1 MTGRLAF
8 SNAEKAARDNGNSLL
23 FISTC
28 GITIR
33 RNRFWHGLCSYTN
46 YNSLKFNK
54 IARGLGGLDRQS
66 LVAGHYPSGIINER
80 LFIMM
85 DKQKSTPGL
94 FEKLGNYD
102 SNADEIEL
110 MMDDEYRQLMNYLLF
125 LSLG

>member
-1 MTGRLAF
+1 
-8 SNAEKAARDNGNSLL
+8 
-23 FISTC
+23 
-28 GITIR
+28 
-33 RNRFWHGLCSYTN
+33 
-46 YNSLKFNK
+46 
-54 IARGLGGLDRQS
+54 
-66 LVAGHYPSGIINER
+66 
-80 LFIMM
+80 MM

>member
-1 MTGRLAF
+1 MAIPFCLQTLAAHKMGKIGFGTGFAL
-8 SNAEKAARDNGNSLL
+8 N
-23 FISTC
+23 
-28 GITIR
+28 
-33 RNRFWHGLCSYTN
+33 RNH
-46 YNSLKFNK
+46 NSLKFNK

-80 LFIMM
+80 LFVMM